1 MTMPIEP
8 NTEPADSGR
17 ARPDLRRSRRQ
28 PGALDAASLPRP
40 PARRRQRDPVHPDH
54 RLRRHARPGIGP
66 WTGWWIWNHEQLLP
80 PVNGGKPTLTLF
92 PFSLGEHPFGQN
104 TVGKDYFAMVMR
116 GIVNS
121 SYIMFIIGIIG
132 AFIGVVVGAIAGY
145 YRGWVDA
152 VLMRITDI
160 VIVIPIIVIGAV
172 VGSAAG
178 GLGPVALAI
187 FLGFFAWTAI
197 ARLVRSEFLSLR
209 EREFVEAAR
218 VAGASDLRIIFKHI
232 LPNAIGVVIVSTT
245 LLIAV
250 GHHPRDVAVVP
261 RLRRQAAG
269 GLAGSAHLRERVGV
283 PDAAVAVLVAG
294 GVHRRPVAA
303 GELRRRRPARRVRPA
318 SEARQ
323 DQEGQGPARR
333 RDRRLGHDRRTCP
346 RARSWRR
353 TVRRPARA
361 SHRMCRWTPCSARR
375 AMPRTRRDLG
385 TRSRRRDERPERRD
399 GQDDLDR
406 HPGEVPVT
414 GDRGLVGDADLDLPG
429 VQARCASSRG

>member
-1 MTMPIEP
+1 MPIEP
-8 NTEPADSGR
+8 NVEPAAVGPRVLTAEDRGVSQGR
-17 ARPDLRRSRRQ
+17 LTLRRFF
-28 PGALDAASLPRP
+28 AHRP
-40 PARRRQRDPVHPDH
+40 AVISAV
-54 RLRRHARPGIGP
+54 LFILIIVFAVSATGIGP
-66 WTGWWIWNHEQLLP
+66 WPGWWIWDHEQLLP

-121 SYIMFIIGIIG
+121 SYIMFIIGLIG

-178 GLGPVALAI
+178 GLGPVALAV

-218 VAGASDLRIIFKHI
+218 VAGASDMRIIFKHI

-250 GHHPRDVAVVP
+250 AIILETSLSFLGYGVRPPEVSLGLLISGNESAFQTRPWLFWWPAVFIVVLSLLVNFVGDGLRDAFDPR
-261 RLRRQAAG
+261 QK
-269 GLAGSAHLRERVGV
+269 RVKIKKV
-283 PDAAVAVLVAG
+283 KDLPDDAVLVSGTTADVPEGPIMSSSGEATDAG
-294 GVHRRPVAA
+294 VSSDVPLDALQRAA
-303 GELRRRRPARRVRPA
+303 
-318 SEARQ
+318 
-323 DQEGQGPARR
+323 
-333 RDRRLGHDRRTCP
+333 RDATDKT
-346 RARSWRR
+346 
-353 TVRRPARA
+353 
-361 SHRMCRWTPCSARR
+361 
-375 AMPRTRRDLG
+375 
-385 TRSRRRDERPERRD
+385 
-399 GQDDLDR
+399 
-406 HPGEVPVT
+406 
-414 GDRGLVGDADLDLPG
+414 
-429 VQARCASSRG
+429 